1 MRPEDVSLSGCLSTS
16 GGIESVA
23 CFVSRDRMFTEYSVP
38 RLTSATEL
46 WRVKAIARQHSGTAE
61 RPGSDLPF
69 GAGQQSWLAHGRE
82 KQTSRK
88 PENCSNNTPS
98 KMYVK
103 YLKIKPQLPSY
114 SDNDLQAR
122 GISTHGPDLGRQGSG
137 IYLRAQISAARTR
150 GSFVLAL
157 RVVRRIDTSPKP
169 TARNSSRRGTPSFAP
184 VCGSKG
190 NPR

>member
-1 MRPEDVSLSGCLSTS
+1 MFQIRSRQLWSSGVRGGNVRPEDVSLSGRLSTS

-23 CFVSRDRMFTEYSVP
+23 CFVSIGRMVTEYSVP
-38 RLTSATEL
+38 RVTSATEL

-82 KQTSRK
+82 KQTSRR

-103 YLKIKPQLPSY
+103 YFKINPRAPFY
-114 SDNDLQAR
+114 PDNDLQAR
-122 GISTHGPDLGRQGSG
+122 HI
-137 IYLRAQISAARTR
+137 
-150 GSFVLAL
+150 
-157 RVVRRIDTSPKP
+157 P
-169 TARNSSRRGTPSFAP
+169 TAALPATLAFCCRSGAKQQQFLVT
-184 VCGSKG
+184 
-190 NPR
+190 